1 MNEILEFLSSQL
13 TTMNWIAP
21 IFALLAGVVTS
32 FTPCS
37 LSSISLIIGYV
48 GGVKEKNSKKAFWL
62 SLTFAIGTAVTFTI
76 FGIIAALAGRLI
88 GVTSQWWYMI
98 LGILMVLMTLQIWEV
113 IELIPSTYLVSK
125 NKKKGFLGAFLTGV
139 LAGIFSSPCSTPVLI
154 TLLAVVATNGN
165 IVWGI
170 LLLLCYSLGHATLA
184 IIVGTS
190 MGFVQK
196 LSQNS
201 IYGKLSKFIKLVTG
215 LVVLVLALYMFYL
228 GF

>member
-37 LSSISLIIGYV
+37 LSSISLIIAYV

-170 LLLLCYSLGHATLA
+170 LLLLFYSLGHATLA